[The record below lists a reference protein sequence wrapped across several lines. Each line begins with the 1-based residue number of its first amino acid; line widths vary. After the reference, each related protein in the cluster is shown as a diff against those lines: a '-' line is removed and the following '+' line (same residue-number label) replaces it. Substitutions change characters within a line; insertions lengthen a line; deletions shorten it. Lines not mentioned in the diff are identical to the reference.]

1 MPKKVDPVRI
11 SHNVKKNILKENAM
25 YEKPEDMT
33 TGADVALTSRDMEV
47 NFSNKQDDDDDLDTK
62 MAPSDLMGDARLI
75 KADSMEI
82 IDDSE
87 LKGVVQGVPEDIQK
101 VEKVRILEE
110 QKD

>member
-1 MPKKVDPVRI
+1 
-11 SHNVKKNILKENAM
+11 
-25 YEKPEDMT
+25 
-33 TGADVALTSRDMEV
+33 
-47 NFSNKQDDDDDLDTK
+47 